1 MNQTLPTV
9 KSGFAPPPSATTTNR
24 VNTSGAALPDKR
36 NRVSNVYNVTV
47 PAAVNGVP
55 GVLPQVCTGTQFYV
69 LYTSAPINI
78 RPSKGSYNTYN
89 IGQGLQLDNENA
101 FSQVEFQ
108 NPTANPVVVSLF
120 VGWQEF
126 IDRTLIL
133 NNVTNPAVVYPT
145 YPASGAAAT
154 ININDLSGTTFTDI
168 NGKKWVAIS
177 RVAILIFNL
186 DTGATYLVQKA
197 GSAVSNGPAVGVSY
211 PSTAI
216 RLDIT
221 GNYTMATGGGN
232 INAIVSEIYNAI
244 PATS

>member
-78 RPSKGSYNTYN
+78 RPSKGSYNSYN
-89 IGQGLQLDNENA
+89 TGQGLQLDDENA
-101 FSQVEFQ
+101 FTQVEFQ
-108 NPTANPVVVSLF
+108 NSTANPIVVSLF

-133 NNVTNPAVVYPT
+133 NNVTTPSVVNPTAPVPNV
-145 YPASGAAAT
+145 AAF
-154 ININDLSGTTFTDI
+154 IDIPDLSGTTFTDV
-168 NGKKWVAIS
+168 NGKKWIAIN
-177 RVAILIFNL
+177 RVAIIISNA
-186 DTGATYLVQKA
+186 DTATSYLVQKY
-197 GSAVSNGPAVGVSY
+197 GSRVSNGNAIAIAY
-211 PSTAI
+211 PSTAL
-216 RLDIT
+216 RLDIS
-221 GNYTMATGGGN
+221 GNYTLATGGAN
-232 INAIVSEIYNAI
+232 VNAVVSEIYNAI